1 MIRSVLIDQGC
12 SGEFNQMLRDRFNRA
27 VLVLVRKEPG
37 LSSLCQIYRR
47 DKLLF
52 LAVQNS
58 SIGDLVPCLLAWSV
72 RHH

>member
-37 LSSLCQIYRR
+37 LSSFYNLQERQVIVFNFMNGP
-47 DKLLF
+47 DEIVKSL
-52 LAVQNS
+52 
-58 SIGDLVPCLLAWSV
+58 D
-72 RHH
+72 

>member
-52 LAVQNS
+52 L
-58 SIGDLVPCLLAWSV
+58 IL
-72 RHH
+72 